1 MGRRPDSQAYPVCV
15 LQINILPLIIVT
27 SDSHPKSYVSE
38 ILFCD
43 VGIKF
48 FGFTLERCLL
58 PLTGN
63 DCTIKIESLDK
74 ISSAPFTQTPSSET
88 LLHRSS
94 HRTYNHTQRII
105 SKQDTDRNTAHIF
118 FSFFGRGVGAFCNI
132 SQPYVKIFHRNRG
145 DQLVES
151 VWMPFHKKSNRF
163 LRRNF
168 SHSERIHYYK
178 NTLD

>member
-15 LQINILPLIIVT
+15 LQINIVPLIIVR

-94 HRTYNHTQRII
+94 HRTTIIHRESLTNKTQTGTQHT
-105 SKQDTDRNTAHIF
+105 F
-118 FSFFGRGVGAFCNI
+118 FSLSLEGGWGHFVIILNLTSKYSTEIEGT
-132 SQPYVKIFHRNRG
+132 S
-145 DQLVES
+145 
-151 VWMPFHKKSNRF
+151 
-163 LRRNF
+163 
-168 SHSERIHYYK
+168 
-178 NTLD
+178 

>member
-1 MGRRPDSQAYPVCV
+1 MGRRPDSQAYLVCV

-27 SDSHPKSYVSE
+27 SGGHPKSYVSE
-38 ILFCD
+38 IRFCD
-43 VGIKF
+43 VEIHF

-94 HRTYNHTQRII
+94 HTARTIIHRETLTNKTQTETR
-105 SKQDTDRNTAHIF
+105 AHIF
-118 FSFFGRGVGAFCNI
+118 FSFFWKGGAFCNI

-151 VWMPFHKKSNRF
+151 V
-163 LRRNF
+163 
-168 SHSERIHYYK
+168 
-178 NTLD
+178 

>member
-94 HRTYNHTQRII
+94 QCTHNHTKRIT

-118 FSFFGRGVGAFCNI
+118 SLSLEGGGAFCNI
-132 SQPYVKIFHRNRG
+132 SQPYVKIFHKNRG

-151 VWMPFHKKSNRF
+151 V
-163 LRRNF
+163 
-168 SHSERIHYYK
+168 
-178 NTLD
+178 

>member
-1 MGRRPDSQAYPVCV
+1 MGRRPDSQAYLVCV

-27 SDSHPKSYVSE
+27 SGGHPKSYVSE
-38 ILFCD
+38 IRFCD
-43 VGIKF
+43 VEIHF

-94 HRTYNHTQRII
+94 HTRTIIHRETPLQTRQRQKHRHT
-105 SKQDTDRNTAHIF
+105 
-118 FSFFGRGVGAFCNI
+118 FCNI
-132 SQPYVKIFHRNRG
+132 PPPYVKIFHRNRG

-151 VWMPFHKKSNRF
+151 V
-163 LRRNF
+163 
-168 SHSERIHYYK
+168 
-178 NTLD
+178 

>member
-1 MGRRPDSQAYPVCV
+1 MGRRPDSQAYLVCV

-27 SDSHPKSYVSE
+27 SGGHPKSYVSE
-38 ILFCD
+38 IRFCD
-43 VGIKF
+43 VGINF

-94 HRTYNHTQRII
+94 HTAQSYTEKHLY
-105 SKQDTDRNTAHIF
+105 KQDKDRSTGTHFVIF
-118 FSFFGRGVGAFCNI
+118 LHLTSKYSTEIEGT
-132 SQPYVKIFHRNRG
+132 S
-145 DQLVES
+145 
-151 VWMPFHKKSNRF
+151 
-163 LRRNF
+163 
-168 SHSERIHYYK
+168 
-178 NTLD
+178 

>member
-15 LQINILPLIIVT
+15 LQINIVPLIIVR

-94 HRTYNHTQRII
+94 HTHSHNHTKRIT

-118 FSFFGRGVGAFCNI
+118 SLSLEGGWGHFV
-132 SQPYVKIFHRNRG
+132 IFLNLTSKYSTEIEG
-145 DQLVES
+145 TS
-151 VWMPFHKKSNRF
+151 
-163 LRRNF
+163 
-168 SHSERIHYYK
+168 
-178 NTLD
+178 